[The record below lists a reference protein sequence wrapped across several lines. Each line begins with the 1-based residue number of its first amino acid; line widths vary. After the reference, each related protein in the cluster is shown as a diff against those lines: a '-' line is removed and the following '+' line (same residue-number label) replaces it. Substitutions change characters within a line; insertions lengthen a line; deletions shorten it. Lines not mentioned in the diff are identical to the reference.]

1 MQSEYTKNVVQK
13 LDLVKKTL
21 NQIVPV
27 QFRIEIIENMY
38 SLLFLSSNDL
48 KESEDEEEEDEE
60 EEGVTKIG
68 NDASDEEEMEQREK
82 APNQATRTISKE
94 AESGGGLES
103 FEILS
108 EEWVG
113 ATNPNSGLPKL
124 KVNDD
129 REYSI
134 YDLASPNSVVRQES
148 RTSNQMT
155 NHSSKSTLGSYS
167 SYASNE
173 SQRYYRKYSSG
184 HAAGNNSVGTNE
196 DDNYFTSRKTKSNIY
211 RYFKDTYKM
220 KKFHHLLKII

>member
-21 NQIVPV
+21 NQIVPM

-68 NDASDEEEMEQREK
+68 NDASDEEEMEPREK

-94 AESGGGLES
+94 AESSGGLES

-113 ATNPNSGLPKL
+113 ATNANSGLPKL

-148 RTSNQMT
+148 RMSNQMT

-184 HAAGNNSVGTNE
+184 HAAGNNSAGSNE

-211 RYFKDTYKM
+211 RYFKTL
-220 KKFHHLLKII
+220 KK